1 MRAVLACLPCE
12 RPDHR
17 TAALAR
23 RATGGASPSPEPG
36 ADAGPRRRRRRL
48 DQIWLDS
55 AVQRGCCAVAARPPS
70 ADVRRGPPTA
80 LRHGRARIAARADA
94 TASSMWHDRSPALR
108 PLEGCARLLAC
119 ATLVLG
125 ASTVAFLC
133 RPGRRCA
140 VLWSGSGGDV
150 DGSCTWRFRVSYVDG

>member
-48 DQIWLDS
+48 DPNMAQFGS
-55 AVQRGCCAVAARPPS
+55 AEDKRSGAG
-70 ADVRRGPPTA
+70 RRA
-80 LRHGRARIAARADA
+80 Q
-94 TASSMWHDRSPALR
+94 
-108 PLEGCARLLAC
+108 
-119 ATLVLG
+119 G
-125 ASTVAFLC
+125 ASG
-133 RPGRRCA
+133 PGFGHGPGSRVA
-140 VLWSGSGGDV
+140 VLY
-150 DGSCTWRFRVSYVDG
+150 RVPS